1 MNLHTMKRIFFI
13 TLSVFFL
20 VVSTVKGQ
28 TYNQLLGQDNI
39 NAITTAVPFLMIAP
53 DSRGGSM
60 GDIGVSLSPDANAQ
74 YWNPAKF
81 PFIEND
87 MGFSVSYSPWLR
99 QLVDDISLSYL
110 SGYYKINN
118 MSAISGSLRYF
129 TLGEIQFTDKVG
141 NDIGKAKPNE
151 FSIDATYSRKLSENF
166 AGAVT
171 MRYIRSDLTNGQFVS
186 GAKTESGQSV
196 AADVS
201 VYYRKEMKLFD
212 TKTIFAFGANISN
225 IGTKVSYSETLERDF
240 IPTNLRFGPSL
251 TFVLDK
257 YNTIMIAVDI
267 NKLLVPTPPI
277 YAVDSAGFPIKEGDG
292 WKIEKGMDPNR
303 SVVNALYT
311 SFYDAPGGF
320 TEEMREFYIG
330 SGIEY
335 AYEGKFFLRGGYFY
349 EHATKGNRKYFTLG
363 AGFKYNVF
371 AIDLSYLIPTT
382 QKNPMEHTL
391 RFSLLFNFMQ
401 AADQQK

>member
-1 MNLHTMKRIFFI
+1 MKRRILMI
-13 TLSVFFL
+13 LPVFFL
-20 VVSTVKGQ
+20 LAFTSKGQ
-28 TYNQLLGQDNI
+28 TYNQLLGQDDI

-60 GDIGVSLSPDANAQ
+60 GDIGASLSPDANAQ

-81 PFIEND
+81 PFIDHD

-99 QLVDDISLSYL
+99 QLVDDISLAYL

-118 MSAISGSLRYF
+118 MSALSGSLRYF

-141 NDIGKAKPNE
+141 NDIGSAKPNE
-151 FSIDATYSRKLSENF
+151 FSLDATYSRKLSENF

-196 AADVS
+196 ATDVA
-201 VYYRKEMKLFD
+201 VYYRKEMELFK

-240 IPTNLRFGPSL
+240 IPTNLRFGPSF
-251 TFVLDK
+251 TFELDK
-257 YNTIMIAVDI
+257 YNTLMVAVDI

-277 YAVDSAGFPIKEGDG
+277 YAVDSAGFPISEGDG
-292 WKIEKGMDPNR
+292 WKIDKGMDPNR
-303 SVVNALYT
+303 SVVNALYS

-320 TEEMREFYIG
+320 TEELHEFYVG
-330 SGIEY
+330 AGVEY
-335 AYEGKFFLRGGYFY
+335 AYDKKFFLRGGYFY

-401 AADQQK
+401 AADQQ